1 MNMKTET
8 KNNYSTPEIEVIE
21 LNIEGCIAA
30 SNDLDDY
37 PYNGIV
43 ND

>member
-8 KNNYSTPEIEVIE
+8 KNNYSTPEMEVIE
-21 LNIEGCIAA
+21 INVEGCIAA
-30 SNDLDDY
+30 SNDLDDFE
-37 PYNGIV
+37 YNGIP